1 MYRGGHR
8 MKLLVITQHFW
19 HKRSLG
25 KNNTKNDNKYNKTDT
40 R

>member
-1 MYRGGHR
+1 

-19 HKRSLG
+19 HKRSPG
-25 KNNTKNDNKYNKTDT
+25 KNNTKNDKYNKTDT